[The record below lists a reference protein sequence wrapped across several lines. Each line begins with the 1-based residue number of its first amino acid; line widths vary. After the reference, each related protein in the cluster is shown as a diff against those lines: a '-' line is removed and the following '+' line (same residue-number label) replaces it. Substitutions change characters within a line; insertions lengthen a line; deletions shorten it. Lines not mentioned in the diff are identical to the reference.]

1 MSIKTSKTFRFNSKI
16 IFEAHIG
23 FFEMCDTR
31 RRAKIRGAGGKS
43 VFAEKAKANL
53 ITFNYQNGAIF
64 LVLLCSYVKVFRKY
78 GVYVDS

>member
-16 IFEAHIG
+16 IFEAYIG
-23 FFEMCDTR
+23 FFLRC
-31 RRAKIRGAGGKS
+31 AIQGGAPKFAEQGGKKH
-43 VFAEKAKANL
+43 FCGKAKANL

-78 GVYVDS
+78 GI